1 MSEMSAEKKKE
12 IEKYII
18 KSYFGG
24 GKNVESFGGG
34 VDVITGTDD
43 GRIPHLIVEVTYFGG
58 SGVVMIN
65 WDVYEEPH
73 GTEWKNSFSMHICR
87 EREIERNRCDS
98 VDSMM
103 YAWEAWRAKIQG
115 EPVLSKTNDEDLQK
129 DKRIEELERTVKAL
143 KAEDEEYHNFL
154 KALFPDEDIEKLVLM
169 IRQVCGPVL
178 STRTQYWKDKCEQM
192 QADNQHYRELAKQW
206 EENYNLLLKKT
217 GFDTVESLVLY
228 LNDIH
233 QLDTLLE
240 VLANYGNKIEALQKE
255 IGVYSRT
262 LKEWKDSTGC
272 PSPSAAKTLIE
283 CQTSWH
289 HAYEDAK
296 KKIESLEA
304 ALRESNSTM
313 TKELEQ
319 EIGEWQKAT
328 ERISPEEAKQYIER
342 LKGRLNK
349 IHDCAVD
356 W

>member
-18 KSYFGG
+18 GSYFGG
-24 GKNVESFGGG
+24 GKNIEAYVNGADLISGSG
-34 VDVITGTDD
+34 D
-43 GRIPHLIVEVTYFGG
+43 IPDLLVEVETFNNEL
-58 SGVVMIN
+58 VTVR
-65 WDVYEEPH
+65 WDVLSESGSELQN
-73 GTEWKNSFSMHICR
+73 EFMMVLAR
-87 EREIERNRCDS
+87 ERSITRNRCDS

-103 YAWEAWRAKIQG
+103 YAWESWRAKIQG
-115 EPVLSKTNDEDLQK
+115 KPVFLKTNDEELQK

-154 KALFPDEDIEKLVLM
+154 KALFPDEDVEKLAWM

-192 QADNQHYRELAKQW
+192 QADYEHYRELAKQR
-206 EENYNLLLKKT
+206 EEDMDKKRKEREK
-217 GFDTVESLVLY
+217 DYISER
-228 LNDIH
+228 DR
-233 QLDTLLE
+233 
-240 VLANYGNKIEALQKE
+240 AEALQKE

-262 LKEWKDSTGC
+262 LKEWKDGTGC
-272 PSPSAAKTLIE
+272 PSPSAAKTMIE

-328 ERISPEEAKQYIER
+328 GRISPEEAKQYINR
-342 LKGRLNK
+342 LKDRLNK
-349 IHDCAVD
+349 IHDCSVD